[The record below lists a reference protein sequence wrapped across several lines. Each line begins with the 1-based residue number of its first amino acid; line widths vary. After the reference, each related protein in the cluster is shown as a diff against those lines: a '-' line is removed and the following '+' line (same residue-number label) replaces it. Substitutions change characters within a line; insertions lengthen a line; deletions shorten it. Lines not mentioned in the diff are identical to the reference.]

1 MTDVKKKDFIT
12 ESKESRSGRP
22 KLGKM
27 SRRLNSTSAR
37 KYIKGS
43 ETFQDSTFEIVI
55 GEI

>member
-12 ESKESRSGRP
+12 ESKENKPGRP

-55 GEI
+55 GEV